1 MPNRKRTV
9 AAKPAGRNRALW
21 PFALRLYGQAGVA
34 DAFLELQD
42 KHGADVPLLLAA
54 LWHGASARG
63 ILSAAQSREWQRISA
78 RWQDDIVAPLRR
90 ARRAL
95 KPLEADAGAKRLRA
109 RVKRAE
115 LDAERLQLRLLEMR
129 ASPPAPAPA
138 NAARCVGDARTN
150 LRLFLKSGKTA
161 AAVEK
166 IISALDRA
174 P

>member
-1 MPNRKRTV
+1 MPNGKRTV
-9 AAKPAGRNRALW
+9 AAKSARRNRALW
-21 PFALRLYGQAGVA
+21 PFALHLYGQEGVA
-34 DAFLELQD
+34 VAFLELQD

-63 ILSAAQSREWQRISA
+63 VLSPAQKREWQRISA
-78 RWQDDIVAPLRR
+78 RWQDDIVSPLRR

-129 ASPPAPAPA
+129 ASPTQAA
-138 NAARCVGDARTN
+138 NAARCVDDARTN
-150 LRLFLKSGKTA
+150 LRQFLKSGKTV
-161 AAVEK
+161 AAVGK
-166 IISALDRA
+166 IISALGRA